1 MNNDPEEREKQAMSS
16 LEESEAPTSDLP
28 SMEADAIQTDRLEPG
43 DFQKLDPRAIKL
55 WKIEV
60 LPFVGITSLVALIGG
75 SVLWIFISA
84 PALLILL
91 AWTALAS
98 LFLVLTLW
106 LPSRKYYSW
115 SYRANDQMLE
125 LRYGIFWHTSVMIPL
140 SRLQHVDMSRG
151 PFERHL
157 GLATLEVHT
166 AGTRA
171 ASHKI
176 PGMKMETAL
185 VLRDQLV
192 SAADLSIEDE

>member
-1 MNNDPEEREKQAMSS
+1 
-16 LEESEAPTSDLP
+16 
-28 SMEADAIQTDRLEPG
+28 MEAGAIQENGVEPG
-43 DFQKLDPRAIKL
+43 EFLQLDPQAIKL

-75 SVLWIFISA
+75 SVLWVFLSA
-84 PALLILL
+84 PALAILL
-91 AWTALAS
+91 GWTVLAS
-98 LFLVLTLW
+98 LFLILTLW
-106 LPSRKYYSW
+106 LPSRKYASW
-115 SYRANDQMLE
+115 SYRANNQMLE
-125 LRYGIFWHTSVMIPL
+125 LRYGIFWQTSVMIPL

-192 SAADLSIEDE
+192 SAADLSIDNE